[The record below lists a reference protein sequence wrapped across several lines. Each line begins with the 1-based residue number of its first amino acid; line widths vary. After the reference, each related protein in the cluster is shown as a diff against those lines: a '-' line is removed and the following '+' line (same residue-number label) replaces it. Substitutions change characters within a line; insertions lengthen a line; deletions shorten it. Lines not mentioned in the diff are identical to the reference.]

1 MHTLAWI
8 LTAVQYSTMPIRY
21 HIRYLK
27 CYRPTKALLWKHHK
41 LGLTLLPSF
50 VISFSSPIWSVNS
63 FSRLFDYLF
72 AHQCQSSAVANVP
85 SSSPG
90 PRLCVWELPEAIQTA
105 NILHRTNMQSFTL
118 HTKTFKL
125 KYCGQTVLVQFCV
138 MHWMNTIQYNQLTLR
153 PYNHPT
159 SITSTIKANHF

>member
-1 MHTLAWI
+1 
-8 LTAVQYSTMPIRY
+8 MPISY

-27 CYRPTKALLWKHHK
+27 CYRPTKAVLWKHHK

-50 VISFSSPIWSVNS
+50 VISFLSPIWSVNS

-105 NILHRTNMQSFTL
+105 NILHHTNMQSFTL

-125 KYCGQTVLVQFCV
+125 LLRKVTAEILWADSPCPVLGYALNEHNSIQSINTTSLQPSYIHYKY
-138 MHWMNTIQYNQLTLR
+138 H
-153 PYNHPT
+153 
-159 SITSTIKANHF
+159 